1 MNNSKVLGELQE
13 TFEQVFG
20 DGIPLLTHETTA
32 EDINEWDSLSHF
44 ELIVAIEK
52 RFCVKITSEET
63 RSFSSVRS
71 FIEFLEKNVD

>member
-20 DGIPLLTHETTA
+20 DGVPLLTH
-32 EDINEWDSLSHF
+32 
-44 ELIVAIEK
+44 
-52 RFCVKITSEET
+52 EET